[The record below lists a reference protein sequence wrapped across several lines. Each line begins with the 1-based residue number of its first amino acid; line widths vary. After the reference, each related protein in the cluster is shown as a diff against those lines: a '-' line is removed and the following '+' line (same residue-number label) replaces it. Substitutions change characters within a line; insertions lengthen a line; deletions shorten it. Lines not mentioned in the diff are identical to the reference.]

1 MCVLTHFICCFYSD
15 SWIRYFFLFEDKD
28 RQRSEMPSNNNLY
41 LNWQFLSIY
50 FRSAQICAEVYK
62 QKYYLHVN
70 WTQANEICKN
80 TWIGFCCKYVKTPAP
95 GKL

>member
-28 RQRSEMPSNNNLY
+28 RQRSEMPTNNNLY

-70 WTQANEICKN
+70 
-80 TWIGFCCKYVKTPAP
+80 
-95 GKL
+95 